1 MIKKNSFERKEWI
14 IDERILPN
22 RWDGK
27 SGLENSLHYLSKNMH
42 IATWSRSKCSRRM
55 LYDGCETCGRSCE
68 SKRGDLQM
76 QSAYIHLYLIIINI
90 ITFALYGLDKWRAM
104 TRQWRIREK
113 KLIGLALIGGSIGA
127 MIGMTVFHHKTRKWY
142 FKLGIPGIFVL
153 QIMFAIHFIL
163 KSWFQNCF

>member
-1 MIKKNSFERKEWI
+1 
-14 IDERILPN
+14 
-22 RWDGK
+22 
-27 SGLENSLHYLSKNMH
+27 
-42 IATWSRSKCSRRM
+42 
-55 LYDGCETCGRSCE
+55 
-68 SKRGDLQM
+68 M

-104 TRQWRIREK
+104 TRQWRISEK

-127 MIGMTVFHHKTRKWY
+127 MIGMTVFHHKTRNWY

-163 KSWFQNCF
+163 KS